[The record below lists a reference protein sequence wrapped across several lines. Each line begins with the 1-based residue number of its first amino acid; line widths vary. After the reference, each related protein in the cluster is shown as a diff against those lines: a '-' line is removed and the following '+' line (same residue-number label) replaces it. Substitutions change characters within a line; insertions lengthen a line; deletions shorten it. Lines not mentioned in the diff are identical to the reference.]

1 MNTLLFIYCVFP
13 PCAPRFVSEM
23 PTTTLFIAFS
33 LVLRMVEGIG
43 TAMYSTAS
51 YTLLTQLYPNKKG
64 TIVVSQECMTTSSS
78 PRWLDEQGPRRDPR
92 WHLDSSRQP
101 QTGQTGPKLAPEAH
115 NKDDV
120 IVQS

>member
-51 YTLLTQLYPNKKG
+51 YTLLTQLYPDKKG
-64 TIVVSQECMTTSSS
+64 TIVVSQECMMTSSS
-78 PRWLDEQGPRRDPR
+78 LQCLDG
-92 WHLDSSRQP
+92 
-101 QTGQTGPKLAPEAH
+101 
-115 NKDDV
+115 
-120 IVQS
+120 